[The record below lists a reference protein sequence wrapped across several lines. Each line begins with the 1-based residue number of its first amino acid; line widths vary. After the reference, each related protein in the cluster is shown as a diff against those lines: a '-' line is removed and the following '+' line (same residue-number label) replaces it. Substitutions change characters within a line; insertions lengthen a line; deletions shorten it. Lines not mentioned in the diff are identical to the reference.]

1 MAREVVRIEICRFVR
16 TWDLPNLLVCFLTR
30 APKDPT
36 LRPTRLLINRKMFVY
51 VRRCAWAR
59 NNKRSARGIVSR
71 LKEHMCSYR
80 GRNFWPKSQKLA
92 EVHAWYKCLRC
103 STQRLRHDWH
113 HNTLLGARVFP
124 GETQLNAKGNV
135 EGDAKGNAEDNA
147 EGDAKG
153 NAADNA
159 KGNSTGKVRR
169 CM

>member
-1 MAREVVRIEICRFVR
+1 MRLSQKQQEKRSRHCVEAEKAHVF
-16 TWDLPNLLVCFLTR
+16 LPRAEFLTQ
-30 APKDPT
+30 
-36 LRPTRLLINRKMFVY
+36 
-51 VRRCAWAR
+51 
-59 NNKRSARGIVSR
+59 
-71 LKEHMCSYR
+71 E
-80 GRNFWPKSQKLA
+80 LA
-92 EVHAWYKCLRC
+92 EVHAWYKSPRC

-124 GETQLNAKGNV
+124 GETQHNAKGNV